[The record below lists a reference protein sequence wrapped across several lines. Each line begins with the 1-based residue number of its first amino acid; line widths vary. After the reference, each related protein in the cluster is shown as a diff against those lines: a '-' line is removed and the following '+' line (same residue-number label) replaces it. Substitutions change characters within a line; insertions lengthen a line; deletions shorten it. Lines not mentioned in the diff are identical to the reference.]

1 MSLCDSPLISS
12 ERSPEDSQEGTGRLI
27 RAESGQRRSGSS
39 RRPALAVPGR
49 ECWNRDR
56 HCAPDNG
63 STGCPRRAPPLLQ
76 SALTHVDANR
86 AGRHRAWRQQRG
98 STYSEWPR
106 RARRCGSADRKR
118 LTRRTV
124 GSSDACAPVVTFLGG
139 LLEKMRHAAEGLGPT
154 RAADADRGTK
164 GGHPVNTRY
173 RIHPARPR
181 WGR

>member
-12 ERSPEDSQEGTGRLI
+12 ERSPGGSQEGTGRLI

-76 SALTHVDANR
+76 SALIHMDASR
-86 AGRHRAWRQQRG
+86 AGRHLAWRQQLG
-98 STYSEWPR
+98 STYSEGPQ
-106 RARRCGSADRKR
+106 RARCRGVAHGKR
-118 LTRRTV
+118 LARPAA
-124 GSSDACAPVVTFLGG
+124 GCSDACAPIVTFRGYSR
-139 LLEKMRHAAEGLGPT
+139 EMRHAAEGLGPT

-173 RIHPARPR
+173 RIHPAKPR